1 MRKLDNNLIS
11 FTGKDGH
18 IWKNGE
24 ILFWGQ
30 NHVPGVKRPYYQVMP
45 LKQSGIDDTIKL
57 SGVEDFDLTLSG
69 QVWGGKE
76 DCVDI
81 NNKCRDVVVRALD
94 GFRPFGRYAC
104 TVKGESRGVR
114 LVGELLS
121 HGKAVDVALG
131 EHSDQARGITTDV
144 RLDLFSRKG
153 PITYWI
159 FNATDPTLEGKGPWK
174 SKFDM
179 PGFFRAPFAW
189 LWRMLK
195 KILPI

>member
-1 MRKLDNNLIS
+1 MRKPDNNLIS
-11 FTGKDGH
+11 FTGKDGN
-18 IWKNGE
+18 IWKNGQ
-24 ILFWGQ
+24 ILFWATD
-30 NHVPGVKRPYYQVMP
+30 HTPGVRRTHTMVMP
-45 LKQSGIDDTIKL
+45 PKQPGIDDTIKL
-57 SGVEDFDLTLSG
+57 SGVKDFDLEIFG
-69 QVWGGKE
+69 EVWGGKE
-76 DCVDI
+76 DCVDV
-81 NNKCRDVVVRALD
+81 NNKCCDCTISASD
-94 GFRPFGRYAC
+94 GYRPSGRYAF
-104 TVKGESRGVR
+104 TVKGDSSGIR
-114 LVGELLS
+114 LVGEMLS
-121 HGKAVDVALG
+121 HGTTVDVALG